1 MAKKSTI
8 AKMDHIESLV
18 KMYKKKREELKKAGD
33 YAGLA
38 SLPRN
43 ANPNRLRRLCKM
55 TGRSR
60 GVYRKF
66 GISRI
71 MIRELADKGFI
82 PGLKKSSW

>member
-1 MAKKSTI
+1 MKK
-8 AKMDHIESLV
+8 IERLV
-18 KMYKKKREELKKAGD
+18 KKYEAVRKELK
-33 YAGLA
+33 A
-38 SLPRN
+38 SGNYGELSQLPRN
-43 ANPNRLRRLCKM
+43 SNPNRLKRLCKL

-71 MIRELADKGFI
+71 KIRELADKGFI

>member
-1 MAKKSTI
+1 MPKKSTVT
-8 AKMDHIESLV
+8 KMDNIEQLV
-18 KMYKKKREELKKAGD
+18 KKYEQQRKDLKKAGN
-33 YAGLA
+33 YAEL
-38 SLPRN
+38 SRLPRN
-43 ANPNRLRRLCKM
+43 SNPNRLRRLCKM